1 MLKASLTT
9 TGRLD
14 ECINLAVKY
23 ITEGNA
29 DLEKSS
35 ADLKTLFRF
44 ATAQTHFCSGPT
56 LFAVKLMV
64 LCGFS
69 PRSSHCKPFMEHQEI
84 ICVEQY
90 TDSEVLFYLR
100 CVDDTFCLFQNTL
113 SFSSHFINSRNPSI
127 RFIMK
132 KDVEDKLHFL
142 GITIDNNHPSPFI
155 AEGFIVIRMSLFR
168 STVGLK

>member
-35 ADLKTLFRF
+35 ADLKTHFRF

-64 LCGFS
+64 LLWVLSSILSLQTFHGAPGNNLCGAV
-69 PRSSHCKPFMEHQEI
+69 H
-84 ICVEQY
+84 
-90 TDSEVLFYLR
+90 
-100 CVDDTFCLFQNTL
+100 
-113 SFSSHFINSRNPSI
+113 
-127 RFIMK
+127 
-132 KDVEDKLHFL
+132 
-142 GITIDNNHPSPFI
+142 
-155 AEGFIVIRMSLFR
+155 GF
-168 STVGLK
+168 